1 MLVLFCFRFSAE
13 GDGVAARHPLP
24 RYPHARA
31 RFACLALCCLL
42 TSAASLPLRASS
54 PMSVVSGGSGDPSA
68 SATPRKGGCKG
79 ICVLFCVFWRVA
91 ASLVPVLPCLACR

>member
-31 RFACLALCCLL
+31 RFACLALCLL
-42 TSAASLPLRASS
+42 LLRASS
-54 PMSVVSGGSGDPSA
+54 PMSVWFRGVWRPFCLCDP
-68 SATPRKGGCKG
+68 PKGG
-79 ICVLFCVFWRVA
+79 L
-91 ASLVPVLPCLACR
+91 

>member
-54 PMSVVSGGSGDPSA
+54 PMSVWFRGVWRPLCLCDP
-68 SATPRKGGCKG
+68 PKGG
-79 ICVLFCVFWRVA
+79 L
-91 ASLVPVLPCLACR
+91 